1 MAGFAQ
7 VEKAAGLAFPSK
19 RYAPLNRCA
28 YCDATDN
35 LSDEHIIPF
44 GLGGE
49 LVLPKGSCE
58 KHRKATSKV
67 EDFVL
72 RRYLCPLRSHLSLPS
87 RKPHLRPDGYPLILK
102 RGAHSWKQRVSLKD
116 HPGIVRFVI
125 FDPPGRVAGR
135 PAVQETFSF
144 RLTTARIFP
153 DIDQRLARLGADG
166 FEDKVNVN
174 AMSLARVI
182 AKIAHAFAIA
192 ELGVDA
198 FEKTYLND
206 LISDGAP
213 DWTYWVGGYDRG
225 RDVCAREI
233 HELRFVQ
240 RGDHL
245 SVIVHLFVPYCP
257 RDAYEVIVGQL
268 RPGIQLP
275 QSLVEELTVFE
286 TKGVLAGSQS
296 PGVSG
301 I

>member
-1 MAGFAQ
+1 MVAFAHA
-7 VEKAAGLAFPSK
+7 KNPAGLSYPSK
-19 RYAPLNRCA
+19 RYAPLNQCA

-35 LSDEHIIPF
+35 LSDEHIIAF

-72 RRYLCPLRSHLSLPS
+72 RRYLCPLRSHLGLPS
-87 RKPHLRPDGYPLILK
+87 RKLHLRPDGYPLILK
-102 RGAHSWKQRVSLKD
+102 RGAHSWKQKVSLQD
-116 HPGIVRFVI
+116 HPGMVRFVI

-135 PAVQETFSF
+135 PPVQETYSF

-166 FEDKVNVN
+166 FEDIVNVN

-206 LISDGAP
+206 LISDGTP

-233 HELRFVQ
+233 HELRFLQ
-240 RGDHL
+240 RGDEL
-245 SVIVHLFVPYCP
+245 SVIVHLFVPYCS

-275 QSLVEELTVFE
+275 QSLVEELTVSDA
-286 TKGVLAGSQS
+286 KNILAVGQS
-296 PGVSG
+296 PGVSHE
-301 I
+301 

>member
-7 VEKAAGLAFPSK
+7 AKRPAGVSYPSK

-72 RRYLCPLRSHLSLPS
+72 RQYLCPLRSHLGLPS

-102 RGAHSWKQRVSLKD
+102 RGAHSWKQKVSLKD
-116 HPGIVRFVI
+116 HPGMVRFVI

-135 PAVQETFSF
+135 LPVQETYSF
-144 RLTTARIFP
+144 RLTTAQIFP
-153 DIDQRLARLGADG
+153 DVDQRLARLGADG
-166 FEDKVNVN
+166 FEDNVNVN
-174 AMSLARVI
+174 AMALARVV

-198 FEKTYLND
+198 FEETYLND

-213 DWTYWVGGYDRG
+213 DWTYWVGGHDRG
-225 RDVCAREI
+225 RVVQAREL
-233 HELRFVQ
+233 HKLSFLR
-240 RGDHL
+240 RGEDL
-245 SVIVHLFVPYCP
+245 SVIVHLFVAYCP
-257 RDAYEVIVGQL
+257 RDAYEVIVG
-268 RPGIQLP
+268 RIRSGITLP
-275 QSLVEELTVFE
+275 QNLVE
-286 TKGVLAGSQS
+286 
-296 PGVSG
+296 
-301 I
+301 